1 MSRLPLKRCILEYLV
16 TRRSQLQED
25 FDIALQI
32 VRYRRHD
39 EVDLLELLIALERL
53 KAFEEFS
60 ADVVQIF
67 RIVSGKKDE

>member
-1 MSRLPLKRCILEYLV
+1 MSRLPLKRCILEYLI

-39 EVDLLELLIALERL
+39 EVDILELLIALERL
-53 KAFEEFS
+53 RAFEEFS
-60 ADVVQIF
+60 ADIVQIF
-67 RIVSGKKDE
+67 RMASGKDE

>member
-1 MSRLPLKRCILEYLV
+1 MSRLPLKRCILEYLI

-39 EVDLLELLIALERL
+39 EVDILELLIALERL
-53 KAFEEFS
+53 RSFEEFS
-60 ADVVQIF
+60 ADIVQIF
-67 RIVSGKKDE
+67 RMASGKDE

>member
-53 KAFEEFS
+53 RSFEEFS
-60 ADVVQIF
+60 ADIVQIF
-67 RIVSGKKDE
+67 RMASGKDEK

>member
-39 EVDLLELLIALERL
+39 EVDILELLIALERL
-53 KAFEEFS
+53 RSFEEFS

-67 RIVSGKKDE
+67 RMASGKDE

>member
-16 TRRSQLQED
+16 TRRSQLQDD

-39 EVDLLELLIALERL
+39 EVDILELLIALERL
-53 KAFEEFS
+53 RAFEEFS
-60 ADVVQIF
+60 ADIVQIF
-67 RIVSGKKDE
+67 RMASGKDE

>member
-53 KAFEEFS
+53 RSFEEFS
-60 ADVVQIF
+60 ADIVQIF
-67 RIVSGKKDE
+67 RMASGKDE

>member
-1 MSRLPLKRCILEYLV
+1 MSRLPLKRCILEYLI

-39 EVDLLELLIALERL
+39 EVDILELLIALERL
-53 KAFEEFS
+53 RSFEEFS

-67 RIVSGKKDE
+67 RMASGKDE

>member
-53 KAFEEFS
+53 RAFEEFS
-60 ADVVQIF
+60 ADIVQIF
-67 RIVSGKKDE
+67 RMASGKDE

>member
-39 EVDLLELLIALERL
+39 EVDILELLIALERL
-53 KAFEEFS
+53 RAFEEFS
-60 ADVVQIF
+60 ADIVQIF
-67 RIVSGKKDE
+67 RMSSGKDE

>member
-53 KAFEEFS
+53 RSFEEFS
-60 ADVVQIF
+60 ADLVQIF
-67 RIVSGKKDE
+67 RMASVKDE

>member
-1 MSRLPLKRCILEYLV
+1 MSRLPLKRCILEYLI

-39 EVDLLELLIALERL
+39 EVDILELLIALERL
-53 KAFEEFS
+53 RSFEEFS

-67 RIVSGKKDE
+67 RMASGKDEK

>member
-39 EVDLLELLIALERL
+39 EVDILELLIALERL
-53 KAFEEFS
+53 RAFEEFS
-60 ADVVQIF
+60 ADIVQIF
-67 RIVSGKKDE
+67 RMASGKDE

>member
-1 MSRLPLKRCILEYLV
+1 MSRLPLKRCILEYLL

-39 EVDLLELLIALERL
+39 EVDILELLIALERL
-53 KAFEEFS
+53 RAFEEFS
-60 ADVVQIF
+60 ADIVQIF
-67 RIVSGKKDE
+67 RMASGKDE

>member
-39 EVDLLELLIALERL
+39 EVDILELLIALERL
-53 KAFEEFS
+53 RSFEEFS
-60 ADVVQIF
+60 ADIVQIF
-67 RIVSGKKDE
+67 RMASGKDE

>member
-39 EVDLLELLIALERL
+39 EVDLLELLIAMERL
-53 KAFEEFS
+53 RAFEEFS
-60 ADVVQIF
+60 ADIVQIF
-67 RIVSGKKDE
+67 RMASGKDE

>member
-1 MSRLPLKRCILEYLV
+1 MSRLPLKRCILEYLI

-39 EVDLLELLIALERL
+39 EVDILELLIALERL
-53 KAFEEFS
+53 RSFEEFS
-60 ADVVQIF
+60 ADVVHLF
-67 RIVSGKKDE
+67 RMASGKDE

>member
-25 FDIALQI
+25 FDISLQI

-53 KAFEEFS
+53 RAFEEFS
-60 ADVVQIF
+60 ADIVQIF
-67 RIVSGKKDE
+67 RMASGKDE

>member
-1 MSRLPLKRCILEYLV
+1 MSRLPLKRCLLEYLI

-25 FDIALQI
+25 FDTALQI
-32 VRYRRHD
+32 IRYRRHD

-67 RIVSGKKDE
+67 RIVGKDEK

>member
-1 MSRLPLKRCILEYLV
+1 MPRLPLKRCILEYLV

-53 KAFEEFS
+53 RAFEEFS
-60 ADVVQIF
+60 DDIVQIF
-67 RIVSGKKDE
+67 RMASGKDE